1 MTTSEIDALRAILD
15 HIQHPEMLDTHPWVL
30 RPFVQEAVTRLPE
43 LRKASPGAQL
53 VGALGD
59 LFEKMLPAMPPRRG
73 KRLDTRWGEF
83 GLLAA
88 QYFAPRR
95 FGTPIPTSMRDAWGR
110 MDRAILLYVFGSEA
124 DALTPAKIDTYKLVG
139 DEAQVAPASTLS
151 DWHTKGMQEL
161 LRTLDAHEQFLA
173 QRQPAAS
180 RSRPRRKL
188 FKAIGFICLALL
200 ALALAWLGGKG
211 WRIYRLA
218 TTVYQES
225 TQLRQQASRI
235 DLETI
240 RALDPSLGQLRKDFQ
255 LLKNEA
261 APFMT
266 LGSQLGWVP
275 GYGGDLVAAPDL
287 VILADSLLAST
298 DQTYH
303 ALSPIL
309 DAYASGTFD
318 PERWTELLNNAQ
330 PQLTEARTSLD
341 LAQDARAR
349 LDPARLS
356 PRLRPFLDDVDRALP
371 ALADGLLLAQ
381 EAPRLLGASSDG
393 PKTYLLLAQNEDE
406 LRPTGGF
413 ITAAATLLIRD
424 GRILSLT
431 FQNSSDFDNWQRPYP
446 RAPWQLQQYMNS
458 PVLIFRD
465 ANWFT
470 DFRTSARYAE
480 YLYSYANEHSVDGVI
495 AFNQHTLVELLR
507 IVGPVQ
513 LEGQAQPISADNVIA
528 FMRAEKS
535 NHTEVDNDWTK
546 KAFINDITAAL
557 LGKLFSGD
565 VPPYELVQLLVRLL
579 NEKHVLLQLDDP
591 SLTSF
596 LARRGWDGALR
607 VGEGD
612 FLMAVDANIGFNK
625 TNAVVHASLSY
636 DVDLTDLEAP
646 RSQLVVAHQND
657 ASARVPCLHYPYLS
671 TIALPVELIQNDYPI
686 DRCYWN
692 YLRVYVL
699 ADTDM
704 LGATVQTVPAEWTF
718 RKRTVPPQVDV
729 LEEEK
734 LDGLRGFGTFKV
746 VPGGQSLASGFRF
759 ALPADVLTRGADSR
773 LVTYRLKV
781 QKAAGTVGVAI
792 TVRVHLPNGASIQT
806 VPLGAVV
813 EEQNVLIRSALVTD
827 LQFEYVFLLP

>member
-1 MTTSEIDALRAILD
+1 LTASEIDALRAVLN
-15 HIQHPEMLDTHPWVL
+15 HIQNPGMLDAHPWVL
-30 RPFVQEAVTRLPE
+30 RPFVKDAVARSPKLQQ
-43 LRKASPGAQL
+43 ASPGAQL

-59 LFEKMLPAMPPRRG
+59 LFEKMIPAMPPRRG
-73 KRLDTRWGEF
+73 KRLDTHWGEF

-95 FGTPIPTSMRDAWGR
+95 FGTPVPVSMRDAWGR

-124 DALTPAKIDTYKLVG
+124 DALTPAEVETYKLVG

-151 DWHTKGMQEL
+151 DWHTKGMEKL
-161 LRTLDAHEQFLA
+161 LQTLDAHEQFLA
-173 QRQPAAS
+173 QQRPAS
-180 RSRPRRKL
+180 DLPRRRRKV
-188 FKAIGFICLALL
+188 FKVIAFLLLAIL
-200 ALALAWLGGKG
+200 ALALAWFGVKG

-218 TTVYQES
+218 TTVYQEA
-225 TQLRQQASRI
+225 TQLRQQASRL
-235 DLETI
+235 DLETA
-240 RALDPSLGQLRKDFQ
+240 RTLGPSLGQLRKDLQ

-261 APFMT
+261 APFIT
-266 LGSQLGWVP
+266 LGPRLGWVP
-275 GYGGDLVAAPDL
+275 EYGGDLAAAPDL
-287 VILADSLLAST
+287 VILADSLLASA
-298 DQTYH
+298 DQTYR

-318 PERWTELLNNAQ
+318 PERWTKLLNVAQ

-341 LAQDARAR
+341 LARDARTR
-349 LDPARLS
+349 LDPSRLS
-356 PRLRPFLDDVDRALP
+356 PRLRPLLEDVDRALP
-371 ALADGLLLAQ
+371 VLADGILLAQ

-431 FQNSSDFDNWQRPYP
+431 FQNSADFDNWQRPYP

-470 DFRTSARYAE
+470 DFRTSAQYAE

-495 AFNQHTLVELLR
+495 AFNQHALVELLR
-507 IVGPVQ
+507 IVGPVR
-513 LEGQAQPISADNVIA
+513 LEGQTQLIDADNVIA

-535 NHTEVDNDWTK
+535 NHTDVSTESN

-565 VPPYELVQLLVRLL
+565 VPPYELAQLLVRLL
-579 NEKHVLLQLDDP
+579 NEKHVLLQLDNP
-591 SLTSF
+591 SLTDF

-607 VGEGD
+607 AGEGD
-612 FLMAVDANIGFNK
+612 FLMVVDANIGFNK

-636 DVDLTDLEAP
+636 DVDLTNLEAP
-646 RSQLVVAHQND
+646 RSQLVVTHQNN
-657 ASARVPCLHYPYLS
+657 ASAQVPCLHYPYLS
-671 TIALPVELIQNDYPI
+671 ASELSVELVQNDYPI
-686 DRCYWN
+686 DRCYWD

-699 ADTDM
+699 ADTDL

-718 RKRTVPPQVDV
+718 HKRTVPPQVDV

-734 LDGLRGFGTFKV
+734 LDGLHGFGTFKV

-759 ALPADVLTRGADSR
+759 ALPSDVLTRGADSR

-781 QKAAGTVGVAI
+781 QKAAGTVGVAL
-792 TVRVHLPNGASIQT
+792 TVRVHVPDGASVQT
-806 VPLGAVV
+806 VPPGAVV
-813 EEQNVLIRSALVTD
+813 EGQNVLIQSALVTD